1 MRLKTPSE
9 LARPSPP
16 PQAGILGVHCP
27 RPGAGR
33 GEGLPG
39 GPRWSTPPPPGAQGP
54 RPTEDPALP
63 AHAGQPG
70 LSADGNG
77 RLLGRG
83 DPGSALVREVAGT
96 AGGPVCRAPLR
107 WGSDLAPCPPPHR
120 LGTPRLPR
128 RTPSRCQWILGG
140 RPRELPAQE
149 GTQCP
154 APPGALGPCSAPP
167 GWAGAQQHLQGK
179 QAAPRSTF
187 LRQPGQRRPRAP
199 ASRAGPHALALGSPG
214 RDAVSAR
221 RAQPQEGEGE
231 GEGGAVLRG

>member
-1 MRLKTPSE
+1 MRASLGG
-9 LARPSPP
+9 RGGVRPP
-16 PQAGILGVHCP
+16 P
-27 RPGAGR
+27 R
-33 GEGLPG
+33 G
-39 GPRWSTPPPPGAQGP
+39 SGAQDP

-77 RLLGRG
+77 HLLGRG

-107 WGSDLAPCPPPHR
+107 WGSDLAPCPPHR

-187 LRQPGQRRPRAP
+187 LRQPGQRRLRAP
-199 ASRAGPHALALGSPG
+199 ASRAGPGLTPWPWVPRDGTPFQPG
-214 RDAVSAR
+214 GPSLR
-221 RAQPQEGEGE
+221 RARARARAAPSSE
-231 GEGGAVLRG
+231 AKIAAII

>member
-1 MRLKTPSE
+1 MR
-9 LARPSPP
+9 ASP
-16 PQAGILGVHCP
+16 G
-27 RPGAGR
+27 GR
-33 GEGLPG
+33 GGVRP
-39 GPRWSTPPPPGAQGP
+39 PRRGSGAQDP

-107 WGSDLAPCPPPHR
+107 WGSDLAPCPPHR

-140 RPRELPAQE
+140 RPRELPTQE

-154 APPGALGPCSAPP
+154 APRGRWGPALLLPGGRGPSSTSRANRQRPDLPSCASPGRGGREPP
-167 GWAGAQQHLQGK
+167 
-179 QAAPRSTF
+179 
-187 LRQPGQRRPRAP
+187 
-199 ASRAGPHALALGSPG
+199 RAGPGLTPWPWVPRDGTPFQPG
-214 RDAVSAR
+214 GPSLR
-221 RAQPQEGEGE
+221 RARARARAAPSSE
-231 GEGGAVLRG
+231 AKIAAII